1 MPAALELVPG
11 SLGFPAL
18 GVKHTTGPAFFSPIC
33 SKVPCCLARE
43 ALQGAR
49 GLKLS
54 AIPSHTLQPPQ
65 TSTCSARGPQESS
78 DPLVVR
84 VELRE
89 LRRVTVLGGSAL
101 LPWMSPSCPGSDL
114 T

>member
-18 GVKHTTGPAFFSPIC
+18 GVKHSTGPAFFSPIC

-49 GLKLS
+49 GQRSLS
-54 AIPSHTLQPPQ
+54 CAQTL
-65 TSTCSARGPQESS
+65 S
-78 DPLVVR
+78 DSFAHLAAP
-84 VELRE
+84 
-89 LRRVTVLGGSAL
+89 TNLGLLSKGSPAPAL
-101 LPWMSPSCPGSDL
+101 AAAGEQ
-114 T
+114 